1 MRAILAALLLIPAAS
16 TPAKAEVVA
25 RSEQGFV
32 VRHEAIV
39 PADALA
45 SWKALIEPAKWWSSA
60 HTFSGDAANLSLD
73 IAAGGCFCENL
84 PAPKTQPRASP
95 RGSVEHLRVL
105 YAERARLLRLTGAL
119 GPLQSEAV
127 QGKLTVTLTP
137 GEAGTTIKFEY
148 VVGGYMRFKT
158 EQIAPAVDMVLGQQL
173 ASLAAKLG
181 GDRAAPPPTK

>member
-1 MRAILAALLLIPAAS
+1 MRAIHAALLLVPAAS
-16 TPAKAEVVA
+16 TSALAEVTA

-32 VRHEAIV
+32 VRHEATV

-45 SWKALIEPAKWWSSA
+45 SWIKLIEPAKWWSSA
-60 HTFSGDAANLSLD
+60 HTFSGDATNLALD
-73 IAAGGCFCENL
+73 AVAGGCFCENL
-84 PAPKTQPRASP
+84 PDPSKSERASP

-105 YAERARLLRLTGAL
+105 YSERARMLRLTGAL

-127 QGKLTVTLTP
+127 QGKLTITLTP

-158 EQIAPAVDMVLGQQL
+158 EQIAPAVDRVLGEQL

-181 GDRAAPPPTK
+181 ASPPAPPPAK